1 MYKQMYKQTSPL
13 TCIKNHVG
21 AHLQNQNE
29 FRNRVFRNKTMKIA
43 ADTLQVFG
51 C

>member
-1 MYKQMYKQTSPL
+1 MYKQTLPL

-29 FRNRVFRNKTMKIA
+29 IRNRAFRKETMKIA
-43 ADTLQVFG
+43 VGTLVQVFG